1 VSDQRPE
8 PRAQSWFGGLTIGR
22 VLGVPLV
29 VSPFWLLLV
38 VVFTFGYAPVIRDSV
53 PQLTQTQSYLV
64 SLGFVLLLYGSVL
77 IHEMS
82 HVAVAKALGMQVQ
95 RIVLQLLGGVSEIVE
110 ERPGS
115 ARREYLVAIAGP
127 MASLLLAAIGYGVR
141 PAFTDGS
148 IPRLFVDSF
157 AWTNLIVAI
166 FNALPGLPLDGGRV
180 LRALVWQVTND
191 KVRGTLVAGWI
202 GRGLAVAVVLVTVFR
217 INVFGQDTHGDL
229 WLIIIAFFLWTNA
242 SMAIAQAKVSTVL
255 PRLDV
260 RAMTRRALPVTAE
273 LPVAEA
279 VRRARESGSRALVVV
294 DGNGRPSGIVS
305 EAAVG
310 ALPVAR
316 QPWVSVSDLA
326 RPVDDGV
333 TVTTEMNGEALLEAV
348 QQTPAT
354 EYLVVDHLG
363 AIVGVLARTD
373 LVSALQAAGL
383 R

>member
-8 PRAQSWFGGLTIGR
+8 PRAQAWFGGLAIGR

-166 FNALPGLPLDGGRV
+166 FNALPGLPLDGGRMLQSV
-180 LRALVWQVTND
+180 VWRVTHDQQKATRIAARSGLVV
-191 KVRGTLVAGWI
+191 GG
-202 GRGLAVAVVLVTVFR
+202 AV
-217 INVFGQDTHGDL
+217 
-229 WLIIIAFFLWTNA
+229 IAF
-242 SMAIAQAKVSTVL
+242 AIYALTQEQVFQAVWGGIIGLFIFRGAQASEQRIGIDG
-255 PRLDV
+255 RL
-260 RAMTRRALPVTAE
+260 ASAT
-273 LPVAEA
+273 VAEA
-279 VRRARESGSRALVVV
+279 MDPPPPSVPADLSLSLTLDRFLRGHEEEAFPVIQDGEVIGMISFNSARELGIRDPLRPARDALIPLEHVLVAHPDERLDEVSARLGTDRAALVLRDGRLVGAISGSGVYRWAARA
-294 DGNGRPSGIVS
+294 S
-305 EAAVG
+305 
-310 ALPVAR
+310 
-316 QPWVSVSDLA
+316 
-326 RPVDDGV
+326 
-333 TVTTEMNGEALLEAV
+333 
-348 QQTPAT
+348 
-354 EYLVVDHLG
+354 
-363 AIVGVLARTD
+363 
-373 LVSALQAAGL
+373 
-383 R
+383 

>member
-8 PRAQSWFGGLTIGR
+8 PRAQAWFGGITIGR

-115 ARREYLVAIAGP
+115 ARREYLVAVAGP
-127 MASLLLAAIGYGVR
+127 MASLLLAANGYVLR
-141 PAFTDGS
+141 PAFSDGS

-202 GRGLAVAVVLVTVFR
+202 GRGLAVAVVLVTILR
-217 INVFGQDTHGDL
+217 INVFGQGTNGGL
-229 WLIIIAFFLWTNA
+229 WLVVIAFFLWTNA
-242 SMAIAQAKVSTVL
+242 SMAISQAKVSTVL

-260 RAMTRRALPVTAE
+260 RTMTRRALPVTAE

-279 VRRARESGSRALVVV
+279 VRRARETGSRALVVV

-354 EYLVVDHLG
+354 EYLVVDRVG
-363 AIVGVLARTD
+363 AVVGVLARTD
-373 LVSALQAAGL
+373 LVAALQAAGL